1 MLPDRRKLTFQAK
14 GPASRTSLRGFVL
27 HGFPF
32 ATPVPGALVISDQLI
47 PEAVYS
53 GIKGAQA
60 ASGRRPGRS
69 AFGGTPTLFCLRAA
83 SAPAVQAL
91 RRVLTAGSAHER
103 THKSTSLAE
112 RESK

>member
-1 MLPDRRKLTFQAK
+1 V
-14 GPASRTSLRGFVL
+14 SRTSLLGNCVMAPL
-27 HGFPF
+27 V
-32 ATPVPGALVISDQLI
+32 AGALVISDKLI

-69 AFGGTPTLFCLRAA
+69 AFDGTPTLFCLRAA

>member
-14 GPASRTSLRGFVL
+14 GPASRTSLREFVL

-32 ATPVPGALVISDQLI
+32 ATPVAGALVISDQLI

-60 ASGRRPGRS
+60 ASGRRPACSYLLVYRS
-69 AFGGTPTLFCLRAA
+69 ALPQTVCL
-83 SAPAVQAL
+83 PVQI
-91 RRVLTAGSAHER
+91 AGSQ
-103 THKSTSLAE
+103 KDN
-112 RESK
+112 